1 MNKLKVNVKFFLLT
15 LIRIMGCLGQA
26 STLTYSNR
34 GNMKQAEFDKLM
46 EKYEETHE
54 SSLLNFAR
62 DLYMVVTFL
71 CVAYLVFTVLI

>member
-1 MNKLKVNVKFFLLT
+1 MTVKSRKII
-15 LIRIMGCLGQA
+15 LIKG
-26 STLTYSNR
+26 
-34 GNMKQAEFDKLM
+34 GNMTQNEFNKLM

-71 CVAYLVFTVLI
+71 CVAYLVILTLI

>member
-1 MNKLKVNVKFFLLT
+1 
-15 LIRIMGCLGQA
+15 
-26 STLTYSNR
+26 
-34 GNMKQAEFDKLM
+34 MKQAEFDKLM

-71 CVAYLVFTVLI
+71 CVAYLVILTLI